1 MMLPRRRVLTALLLA
16 SGLLVL
22 VALPGVAIDTLR
34 LQLGALEGEGWSAD
48 AVTVQLNWL
57 DEQHAGLVLQAQSVA
72 LPEGLGNLSGV
83 TLSCMRARYTAIEVK
98 CAKGTLKTQSSVLGQ
113 QTIQIAFRYQFGAG
127 QIDAEL
133 LGIRVFEGTLALT
146 AMLSDA
152 HWQIKARGKALSLP
166 EITRQLLAAGIAV
179 PVVEGNGRLDVTAG
193 MNGVASQFSKADIG
207 MQLRAEAL
215 SDAEGSLAGE
225 NLDILLNATVKT
237 IANGMQVAL
246 DISGRQGALYI
257 DPIFVEISSQPL
269 QLSAR
274 FDWLSTQRQVAL
286 HSFSYRHP
294 GSVQLEGSGQLS
306 LAEDAPIREL
316 RLELRQA
323 EFPSLYDTY
332 LQPWL
337 YDSALA
343 DLDTT
348 GRLSGALRWEQ
359 GKLNLVSL
367 EPANLSV
374 DDREGRFELN
384 AMNGQLHWSDS
395 VTPVRS
401 ELAWES
407 GSVFDVALGG
417 TRLVFDSGR
426 DFVRLVEPVA
436 IPVLDG
442 ALEIDDFQLEYGED
456 TGSRWQVNGLLEPV
470 SLSQLSLALGWPELA
485 GKLSGVIPNVHYDSG
500 NLEVGGILL
509 IRVFDGEV
517 TLRNLTL
524 EQPFGLVPRLQLDA
538 SANDI
543 DLETLTRTFSFGR
556 IEGRLNGRVD
566 GLDMESWRP
575 VAFDAEFA
583 TPEDDP
589 SRHRI
594 SQKAVD
600 NISSIGGA
608 GVGGALSR
616 SFMRFFEDF
625 PYQRLGIRCR
635 LENGTCD
642 MGGVAPAEEG
652 YYLVKGRLL
661 PPRLDVIGYADRV
674 NWDTLIAQIMAVTG
688 QQDVIVE

>member
-1 MMLPRRRVLTALLLA
+1 MMFPRRRVFTALLLA
-16 SGLLVL
+16 SGMLLI
-22 VALPGVAIDTLR
+22 VALPGVAIDIAR
-34 LQLGALEGEGWSAD
+34 VQLGSLEGEGWSAI

-72 LPEGLGNLSGV
+72 MPEALGELSGV
-83 TLSCMRARYTAIEVK
+83 TLTCARARYTATEVN
-98 CAKGTLKTQSSVLGQ
+98 CTKGTLKAQSSVLGQ
-113 QTIQIAFRYQFGAG
+113 QTIQIAFRYQFDTG
-127 QIDAEL
+127 QIDTGL
-133 LGIRVFEGTLALT
+133 LGVRVFDGTLAMT
-146 AMLSDA
+146 AMLSDT
-152 HWQIKARGKALSLP
+152 HWQIDFRGKGLSLP
-166 EITRQLLAAGIAV
+166 DVTRQLAAAGVAI
-179 PVVEGNGRLDVTAG
+179 PVVDGNGRLDVTAS
-193 MNGVASQFSKADIG
+193 MTGVASQFSKADVE
-207 MQLRAEAL
+207 MQLLAEAL

-225 NLDILLNATVKT
+225 NLDISLHATVKT
-237 IANGMQVAL
+237 MATGMQVAL
-246 DISGRQGALYI
+246 ELSGRQGALYI
-257 DPIFVEISSQPL
+257 DPVFVEMPSQPL
-269 QLSAR
+269 QLNAR
-274 FDWLSTQRQVAL
+274 FDWLSTQQQVAL
-286 HSFSYRHP
+286 QSFSYRHP
-294 GSVQLEGSGQLS
+294 GTVQLEGSGYFD
-306 LAEDAPIREL
+306 LAVDAPIREL
-316 RLELRQA
+316 QLEVRQA
-323 EFPSLYDTY
+323 EFPSLYDTW

-343 DLDTT
+343 DLDTA
-348 GRLSGALRWEQ
+348 GQISGMLRWEQ
-359 GKLNLVSL
+359 GQLCHVSL
-367 EPANLSV
+367 DPVNLSV
-374 DDREGRFELN
+374 GDREGRFELH
-384 AMNGQLHWSDS
+384 AMNGQLRWSDTS
-395 VTPVRS
+395 TPVRS

-417 TRLVFDSGR
+417 TRIVFDSDR
-426 DFVRLVEPVA
+426 DHVRLVEPVA

-442 ALEIDDFQLEYGED
+442 ALEIDDFQLEAGAD
-456 TGSRWQVNGLLEPV
+456 TALRWQVNGLLEPV

-485 GKLSGVIPNVHYDSG
+485 GKLSGVIPNVRYDNGS
-500 NLEVGGILL
+500 LEVGGILL

-538 SANDI
+538 RADNI

-556 IEGRLNGRVD
+556 IEGRLDGRVD

-583 TPEDDP
+583 TPENDS

-635 LENGTCD
+635 LENGICD
-642 MGGVAPAEEG
+642 MGGVAPAVDG
-652 YYLVKGRLL
+652 YYLVKGRLI

-674 NWDTLIAQIMAVTG
+674 NWDTLMAQIMAVTG

>member
-1 MMLPRRRVLTALLLA
+1 MMVPRRRVLVALLLA
-16 SGLLVL
+16 SGLLFL
-22 VALPGVAIDTLR
+22 VALPGAAIDSVR
-34 LQLGALEGEGWSAD
+34 LQLGALEGEGWSAE

-57 DEQHAGLVLQAQSVA
+57 DEQHAGLVLQTQSVV
-72 LPEGLGNLSGV
+72 LPEGLGELSRV
-83 TLSCMRARYTAIEVK
+83 TLSCARARYNAAEVN
-98 CAKGTLKTQSSVLGQ
+98 CAKGTLKAQSSVLGQ
-113 QTIQIAFRYQFGAG
+113 QTIQTAFRYQFDTGH
-127 QIDAEL
+127 IDTEL
-133 LGIRVFEGTLALT
+133 SGIRMFDGTLAIR
-146 AMLSDA
+146 ADLSDT
-152 HWQIKARGKALSLP
+152 HWQATVRGHGLSLP
-166 EITRQLLAAGIAV
+166 DVTRQLVAVGIAV
-179 PVVEGNGRLDVTAG
+179 PAIDGNGRLDVTAI
-193 MNGVASQFSKADIG
+193 MNGVASQFSKADIE

-225 NLDILLNATVKT
+225 NLDISLRATVKT
-237 IANGMQVAL
+237 IATGMQVAL
-246 DISGRQGALYI
+246 ELSGRQGALYI
-257 DPIFVEISSQPL
+257 DPIFVEMPAQPL

-274 FDWLSTQRQVAL
+274 FDWLSMQQQVVL
-286 HSFSYRHP
+286 QSFSYRHP
-294 GSVQLEGSGQLS
+294 GTVQLEGNGHFD
-306 LAEDAPIREL
+306 LAAESPIREL
-316 RLELRQA
+316 KLDIRQA
-323 EFPSLYDTY
+323 EFPSLYDTW

-343 DLDTT
+343 DLDPS
-348 GRLSGALRWEQ
+348 GQLSGALRWQQ
-359 GKLNLVSL
+359 GKLSQVSL
-367 EPANLSV
+367 DPVNLSV
-374 DDREGRFELN
+374 DDREGRFGLHTI
-384 AMNGQLHWSDS
+384 NGQLRWSDTA
-395 VTPVRS
+395 TPVRS
-401 ELAWES
+401 ELAWEG

-417 TRLVFDSGR
+417 TRIVFDADR
-426 DFVRLVEPVA
+426 THVRLVEPVA

-442 ALEIDDFQLEYGED
+442 ALEIDDFQLEAGAD
-456 TGSRWQVNGLLEPV
+456 AVLRWQVNGLLEPV

-485 GKLSGVIPNVHYDSG
+485 GKLSGVIPNVRYDNGS
-500 NLEVGGILL
+500 LEVGGILL

-524 EQPFGLVPRLQLDA
+524 KQPFGLVPRLQLDA
-538 SANDI
+538 RVDNI

-556 IEGRLNGRVD
+556 IEGRLGGRVD

-583 TPEDDP
+583 TPENDS

-635 LENGTCD
+635 LENGICD
-642 MGGVAPAEEG
+642 MGGVAPAAEG
-652 YYLVKGRLL
+652 YYLVKGRLI

-674 NWDTLIAQIMAVTG
+674 NWDTLMAQIMAVTG
-688 QQDVIVE
+688 QQDMIVE